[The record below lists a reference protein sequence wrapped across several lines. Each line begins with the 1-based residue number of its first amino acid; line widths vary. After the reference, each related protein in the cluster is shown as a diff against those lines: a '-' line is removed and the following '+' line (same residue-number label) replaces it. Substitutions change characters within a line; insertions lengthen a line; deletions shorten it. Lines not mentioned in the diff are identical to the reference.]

1 MDINSKIKLIQ
12 KDEKDYYLGLE
23 NLDEVSKNLLQVDEP
38 LYRIQTS
45 VSKEIYSASAL
56 MSTINRMQSYILK
69 PLIIWTMLL
78 CFPCAILYMY
88 TPTKIVPL
96 LEINT
101 FVYILTGMFILLF
114 GYFVLTELKVYLK
127 LAYLKLYIKKTSK
140 DYFKCKSIEKERW
153 QKSFTD
159 DVKFIG

>member
-23 NLDEVSKNLLQVDEP
+23 NLDEVSKKLLQVDEP

-45 VSKEIYSASAL
+45 VSKEIYSASTL

-88 TPTKIVPL
+88 TPTNIFAL
-96 LEINT
+96 AGINT
-101 FVYILTGMFILLF
+101 FVYILTGFFILFF
-114 GYFVLTELKVYLK
+114 GIFVMINLIEYLK
-127 LAYLKLYIKKTSK
+127 LKYLKFYIKKTSK
-140 DYFKCKSIEKERW
+140 DYFKSKSIEHEKW
-153 QKSFTD
+153 KNTFTD